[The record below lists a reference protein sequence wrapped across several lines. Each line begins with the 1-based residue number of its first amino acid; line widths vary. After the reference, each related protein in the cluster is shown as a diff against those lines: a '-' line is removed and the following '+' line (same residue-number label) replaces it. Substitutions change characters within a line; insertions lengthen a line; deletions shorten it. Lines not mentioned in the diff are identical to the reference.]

1 MEKLAITMS
10 EDTGGASMTFIRWQ
24 LPQHWVWFYIGEGG
38 RFAANRLVDS
48 GAVWAASEGWPHK
61 QGGSEERSKIKRK
74 PSDKVEEC
82 VQRMQG
88 YCCGMHNILNNLT
101 WGC

>member
-1 MEKLAITMS
+1 MLIPQLLEKLVVIILTMEKLAITMS

-48 GAVWAASEGWPHK
+48 GAVWAASEG
-61 QGGSEERSKIKRK
+61 
-74 PSDKVEEC
+74 
-82 VQRMQG
+82 
-88 YCCGMHNILNNLT
+88 
-101 WGC
+101 